1 MATFRTR
8 SSGTVEACIRRKQ
21 LPGPIYLTFKN
32 MEEARPYC
40 REAEAMIDAG
50 HVPPELLAY
59 AKPKEARRDKPD
71 SMSTSIREAIDAYL
85 AGYHVS
91 ASDKPLL
98 AVMRDEVGD
107 TDVGAV
113 TVQWGLDRVRTY
125 KLAENL
131 APTTIRH
138 KIGALRRC
146 LDWHVTVGRLPLNP
160 LKLLPTRFAS
170 YNEAE
175 QAAVEDAPPADN
187 ARDR

>member
-50 HVPPELLAY
+50 HVPHELLAY

-91 ASDKPLL
+91 ASDKTLL

-113 TVQWGLDRVRTY
+113 TVQW
-125 KLAENL
+125 
-131 APTTIRH
+131 IR
-138 KIGALRRC
+138 AFLSPSY
-146 LDWHVTVGRLPLNP
+146 VLP
-160 LKLLPTRFAS
+160 S
-170 YNEAE
+170 
-175 QAAVEDAPPADN
+175 AA
-187 ARDR
+187 